1 MIDVWNKDWV
11 EYKTQLFK
19 IQKRDDESSDD
30 DNTDGPEKQTD
41 NNQTVIISLGVSC
54 GVLFILLVVFIIL
67 YVKAKRNNVDIS
79 IPSKQLELI
88 DK

>member
-54 GVLFILLVVFIIL
+54 GVLFILLVAFIIL
-67 YVKAKRNNVDIS
+67 YVKAKRNNGDIS